1 MARITVDDC
10 LEYER
15 NRFSLVLL
23 ASRRAKAI
31 LNGRTPVVDTRGNK
45 AVVSSLRE
53 IAAGQVRFSYGDDGV
68 SSLAIPSESGKSYE
82 ASSFV
87 ENSPGSDVE
96 ETQEADAQEPSAH

>member
-45 AVVSSLRE
+45 AVVSALRE
-53 IAAGQVRFSYGDDGV
+53 IAGGQVRFSYGDDGV
-68 SSLAIPSESGKSYE
+68 SSLAIPSETGRSHE
-82 ASSFV
+82 VSSFV
-87 ENSPGSDVE
+87 ESSLGSDAE
-96 ETQEADAQEPSAH
+96 EIPGADPQEPSAH